1 MQSTLSAARAQH
13 SRDTLEAMA
22 RMARATASV
31 VHVVVQREPGVV
43 ENARVMA
50 HDAGVAISVDLM
62 AFTARVRFDGTSA

>member
-1 MQSTLSAARAQH
+1 MQSTLSAPPAQG
-13 SRDTLEAMA
+13 TFEAMA

-43 ENARVMA
+43 ENARAIA

-62 AFTARVRFDGTSA
+62 AFTARVRFDGTQA